1 MLIDCRWTYLLA
13 KDHLNVFQL
22 LADVIIHSILPRYVV
37 EEQNLLALNGIYLLD
52 SISADV
58 MRMIHYFI

>member
-13 KDHLNVFQL
+13 TDHLNVFQL

>member
-22 LADVIIHSILPRYVV
+22 LPDVIIHSILPRYVV
-37 EEQNLLALNGIYLLD
+37 EEQNLLALNGVYLLD